1 MATHEQLSDPS
12 KKWTVYIHAF
22 PNGKKYVG
30 ITSQTTEERWG
41 SRGQGYTERCRKIH
55 AAINKY
61 GWENVH
67 HEIVKESLTKAEAE
81 ELEQKLIELYRT
93 TEDDY
98 GYNIEKGGLCFSG
111 ATSETRENLKISKR
125 KRPHVVSEEYKKQL
139 SEWYSGVKNPFY
151 GKKHTAESIEKMSEA
166 HRGKIP
172 SEETRKKRSQTAKQY
187 YVDHP
192 EKREQR
198 RQMAHII
205 CRTEE
210 YRESR
215 REYCQ
220 RFGRKVMCVETGE
233 VFSSIKRAGRE
244 MGIDGTSITHCLNNP
259 NKYKTAGSYHWV
271 LCEGGDS

>member
-125 KRPHVVSEEYKKQL
+125 KRPYVVSEEYKKQL

-166 HRGKIP
+166 HRGRIP
-172 SEETRKKRSQTAKQY
+172 SEETRKKDPKPQSNIMLTTRKNESKDAKWRTL
-187 YVDHP
+187 YVVPKNTVKAEESIASGLAERLCALKP
-192 EKREQR
+192 EKSF
-198 RQMAHII
+198 H
-205 CRTEE
+205 
-210 YRESR
+210 
-215 REYCQ
+215 
-220 RFGRKVMCVETGE
+220 
-233 VFSSIKRAGRE
+233 
-244 MGIDGTSITHCLNNP
+244 P
-259 NKYKTAGSYHWV
+259 
-271 LCEGGDS
+271 